1 MKKYL
6 NSFIILLITVFLTVE
21 VIINSDAVIDS
32 ARFSFTIWKD
42 NIFPTLFPFFVAS
55 NLLIKYGF
63 VELIGEFC
71 KPIMNKLFKFKGEGS
86 FVLILSM
93 LSGFPS
99 SAKYTKELYDNGII
113 NSKEASKLLT
123 FTHFPN
129 PLFVIGTVATI
140 FLNNKL
146 IGILV
151 LISLY
156 LSNFFIGLI
165 FRNYEKENIKCSK
178 ISLKNALSN
187 MKERY
192 KKNKNFG
199 SILTST
205 LLDSI
210 NLLLLILG
218 TISLFLI
225 INKILTNI
233 FGLNDFNRALL
244 SGILEMTGGLK
255 YFSLLN
261 LPISIKAIF
270 TTMILAFGGLS
281 VHTQVYSII
290 AETNIKYLPYLI
302 ARIMQVVLSGL
313 IMYLLLMF
321 IQ

>member
-6 NSFIILLITVFLTVE
+6 NSFLILLITVFLTSQ

-63 VELIGEFC
+63 VELIGEFL
-71 KPIMNKLFKFKGEGS
+71 KPVMNKVFKTNGESS

-99 SAKYTKELYDNGII
+99 SAKYTKELYDNGLI
-113 NSKEASKLLT
+113 NDKEASKLLT

-129 PLFVIGTVATI
+129 PLFVIGTVAFTFIKNRTI
-140 FLNNKL
+140 GYF
-146 IGILV
+146 IL
-151 LISLY
+151 LSIYIS
-156 LSNFFIGLI
+156 NIIIGLI
-165 FRNYEKENIKCSK
+165 FRNYYVSKSDNFK
-178 ISLKNALSN
+178 ISLKRAISN
-187 MKERY
+187 MKDRY

-199 SILTST
+199 IILTNT
-205 LLDSI
+205 LIESI

-225 INKILTNI
+225 INKIITNM
-233 FGLNDFNRALL
+233 FGINDFNRAIL

-261 LPISIKAIF
+261 IPLSIKAIF
-270 TTMILAFGGLS
+270 SAMILAFGGLS

-290 AETNIKYLPYLI
+290 ADTKIKYTPYLC
-302 ARIMQVVLSGL
+302 ARIIHIVLSGVL
-313 IMYLLLMF
+313 MYLFMSF

>member
-6 NSFIILLITVFLTVE
+6 NSFLILLITVFLTFQ

-63 VELIGEFC
+63 VELIGEFL
-71 KPIMNKLFKFKGEGS
+71 KPLMSKLFKTNGESS

-99 SAKYTKELYDNGII
+99 SAKYTKELYDNGLI
-113 NSKEASKLLT
+113 NDKEASKLLT
-123 FTHFPN
+123 FTHYPN
-129 PLFVIGTVATI
+129 PLFVIGTVSI
-140 FLNNKL
+140 SFLNNKI
-146 IGILV
+146 IGYFIL
-151 LISLY
+151 
-156 LSNFFIGLI
+156 LSIYVSNIIIGLI
-165 FRNYEKENIKCSK
+165 FRNYYVSKKDNSK
-178 ISLKNALSN
+178 ISTKKAIYN

-199 SILTST
+199 VILTNT
-205 LLDSI
+205 LIESI

-225 INKILTNI
+225 INKIITNI
-233 FGLNDFNRALL
+233 FSLNDFNKAIL
-244 SGILEMTGGLK
+244 SGVLEMTGGLK

-261 LPISIKAIF
+261 IPLNIKATF
-270 TTMILAFGGLS
+270 SAMILAFGGLS

-290 AETNIKYLPYLI
+290 AETKIKYTPYLY
-302 ARIMQVVLSGL
+302 ARILHVVFSGVL
-313 IMYLLLMF
+313 MYLFMLF
-321 IQ
+321 I

>member
-6 NSFIILLITVFLTVE
+6 NSFFILLVTIFLTIE

-32 ARFSFTIWKD
+32 ARFSFTVWKD

-63 VELIGEFC
+63 VELVGEFL
-71 KPIMNKLFKFKGEGS
+71 KPFMNKIFKTSGESS

-99 SAKYTKELYDNGII
+99 SAKYTKELYDNGLI
-113 NSKEASKLLT
+113 SDKEASKLLT

-129 PLFVIGTVATI
+129 PLFVIGTVSLS
-140 FLNNKL
+140 FLNDNKIGYL
-146 IGILV
+146 ILLSI
-151 LISLY
+151 Y
-156 LSNFFIGLI
+156 LSNIIIGLI
-165 FRNYEKENIKCSK
+165 FRNYHISSYDNSK
-178 ISLKNALSN
+178 ISIKRAFKN

-199 SILTST
+199 TILTST
-205 LLDSI
+205 LIDSI
-210 NLLLLILG
+210 NLLMLILG

-225 INKILTNI
+225 VNKIITNI
-233 FGLNDFNRALL
+233 FGLNDFNRAVL
-244 SGILEMTGGLK
+244 SGVLEMTGGLK

-261 LPISIKAIF
+261 VPLKFKAIF
-270 TTMILAFGGLS
+270 SVMVLAFGGLS

-290 AETNIKYLPYLI
+290 ADTKIKYIPYLC
-302 ARIMQVVLSGL
+302 ARIMHIVLSGI
-313 IMYLLLMF
+313 IMYLLLLF
-321 IQ
+321 I

>member
-21 VIINSDAVIDS
+21 VILNSEAVIDS

-71 KPIMNKLFKFKGEGS
+71 KPLMNKLFRFKGEGS

-129 PLFVIGTVATI
+129 PLFVIGTVAGT

-151 LISLY
+151 LVSLY
-156 LSNFFIGLI
+156 SSNIIIGLI
-165 FRNYEKENIKCSK
+165 FRNYYQESISSTKV
-178 ISLKNALSN
+178 SLKNAIN
-187 MKERY
+187 GMKERY

-199 SILTST
+199 SILTNT
-205 LLDSI
+205 LVDSI

-225 INKILTNI
+225 INKIFTNI
-233 FGLNDFNRALL
+233 FGLSDFNRALL
-244 SGILEMTGGLK
+244 SGTLEMTGGLK

-261 LPISIKAIF
+261 IPLNVKALF

-290 AETNIKYLPYLI
+290 AETKIKYLPYLM
-302 ARIMQVVLSGL
+302 ARLMQVVISGV
-313 IMYLLLMF
+313 IMYLLLVF

>member
-1 MKKYL
+1 M
-6 NSFIILLITVFLTVE
+6 
-21 VIINSDAVIDS
+21 NSDAVIDS

-63 VELIGEFC
+63 VELIGEFL
-71 KPIMNKLFKFKGEGS
+71 KPIMNKVFKTNGESS

-99 SAKYTKELYDNGII
+99 SAKYTKELYDNSLI
-113 NSKEASKLLT
+113 NDKEASKLLT

-129 PLFVIGTVATI
+129 PLFVIGTVAVT
-140 FLNNKL
+140 FMNNRL
-146 IGILV
+146 VGYFIL
-151 LISLY
+151 LSIYIS
-156 LSNFFIGLI
+156 NIIIGLI
-165 FRNYEKENIKCSK
+165 FRNYYVSKNDNSK
-178 ISLKNALSN
+178 ISLKRAINN
-187 MKERY
+187 MKDRY

-199 SILTST
+199 IILTNT
-205 LLDSI
+205 LIESI

-225 INKILTNI
+225 INKIITNM
-233 FGLNDFNRALL
+233 FNLNDFNRAIL

-261 LPISIKAIF
+261 IPLNIKAIF
-270 TTMILAFGGLS
+270 STMILAFGGLS

-290 AETNIKYLPYLI
+290 AETKIKYTPYLC
-302 ARIMQVVLSGL
+302 ARIMQVVLSGIL
-313 IMYLLLMF
+313 MYLFMLF
-321 IQ
+321 F

>member
-1 MKKYL
+1 MKKYV
-6 NSFIILLITVFLTVE
+6 NSFLILLITVFLTFE
-21 VIINSDAVIDS
+21 VIMNSDAVIDS

-63 VELIGEFC
+63 VELIGEFL
-71 KPIMNKLFKFKGEGS
+71 KPVMNKVFKTNGESS

-99 SAKYTKELYDNGII
+99 SAKYTKELYDNGLI
-113 NSKEASKLLT
+113 NDKEASKLLT

-129 PLFVIGTVATI
+129 PLFVIGTVAVTFMNNRTI
-140 FLNNKL
+140 GYF
-146 IGILV
+146 IL
-151 LISLY
+151 LSIYIS
-156 LSNFFIGLI
+156 NIIIGLI
-165 FRNYEKENIKCSK
+165 FRNYYVSRSDNSK
-178 ISLKNALSN
+178 VSLKRAIRN
-187 MKERY
+187 MKDRY

-199 SILTST
+199 TILTDT
-205 LLDSI
+205 LIDSI

-225 INKILTNI
+225 INKIITNML
-233 FGLNDFNRALL
+233 GLNDFNRAVL

-261 LPISIKAIF
+261 IPLNIKTIF
-270 TTMILAFGGLS
+270 SAMILAFGGLS

-290 AETNIKYLPYLI
+290 ADTKIKYTPYLC
-302 ARIMQVVLSGL
+302 ARLIHIVLSGVL
-313 IMYLLLMF
+313 MYLFMLF

>member
-21 VIINSDAVIDS
+21 VILNSSEVIDS

-71 KPIMNKLFKFKGEGS
+71 KPLMNKLFKFKGEGS

-99 SAKYTKELYDNGII
+99 SAKYTKELYDNGLI
-113 NSKEASKLLT
+113 SGKEASKLLT

-129 PLFVIGTVATI
+129 PLFVIGTVATT

-146 IGILV
+146 IGFLV

-156 LSNFFIGLI
+156 LSNIIIGLI
-165 FRNYEKENIKCSK
+165 FRNYHSENITNSK
-178 ISLKNALSN
+178 VSLKNAISG

-205 LLDSI
+205 LVDSI

-233 FGLNDFNRALL
+233 FGLNDFNRAIL

-261 LPISIKAIF
+261 IPLNTKVLF
-270 TTMILAFGGLS
+270 TTMVLAFGGLS

-290 AETNIKYLPYLI
+290 AETKIKYLPYLI
-302 ARIMQVVLSGL
+302 ARLTQVVISG
-313 IMYLLLMF
+313 IIVYLLLMF

>member
-1 MKKYL
+1 MKKYT
-6 NSFIILLITVFLTVE
+6 NSFFILLITIFLTVE

-32 ARFSFTIWKD
+32 ARFSFTVWKD

-63 VELIGEFC
+63 VELVGEFL
-71 KPIMNKLFKFKGEGS
+71 KPLMNKVFKINGESS

-99 SAKYTKELYDNGII
+99 SAKYTKELYDNGLI
-113 NSKEASKLLT
+113 NDKEASKLLT

-129 PLFVIGTVATI
+129 PLFVIGTVAVT
-140 FLNNKL
+140 FMNNRLVGYL
-146 IGILV
+146 ILLSIY
-151 LISLY
+151 IS
-156 LSNFFIGLI
+156 NIIIGLI
-165 FRNYEKENIKCSK
+165 FRNYYVSKNEDSK
-178 ISLKNALSN
+178 ISLKRAINN
-187 MKERY
+187 MKDRY

-199 SILTST
+199 IILTNT
-205 LLDSI
+205 LIESI

-225 INKILTNI
+225 INKIITNMFNI
-233 FGLNDFNRALL
+233 NDFNRALL

-261 LPISIKAIF
+261 IPLSIKATF
-270 TTMILAFGGLS
+270 SAMILAFGGFS

-290 AETNIKYLPYLI
+290 AETKIKYTPYLF
-302 ARIMQVVLSGL
+302 ARIIHVVLSGVL
-313 IMYLLLMF
+313 MYLFMMLLY
-321 IQ
+321 

>member
-6 NSFIILLITVFLTVE
+6 NSFFILIITIFLTIE
-21 VIINSDAVIDS
+21 VILNSSEVIDS

-63 VELIGEFC
+63 VELIGEFF
-71 KPIMNKLFKFKGEGS
+71 KPIMNKIFKLKGECS

-113 NSKEASKLLT
+113 NEEEGTKLLT

-129 PLFVIGTVATI
+129 PLFVIGTVAVS

-146 IGILV
+146 IGFLILAS
-151 LISLY
+151 IY
-156 LSNFFIGLI
+156 LSNFIIGLI
-165 FRNYEKENIKCSK
+165 FRNYYISNSSSK
-178 ISLKNALSN
+178 VSMSHAFIA
-187 MKERY
+187 MKKRY
-192 KKNKNFG
+192 IKNKNFG
-199 SILTST
+199 SILTET
-205 LLDSI
+205 LIDSI

-225 INKILTNI
+225 VNKIITTMFSL
-233 FGLNDFNRALL
+233 GDFNRALL
-244 SGILEMTGGLK
+244 SGIFEMTGGLK
-255 YFSLLN
+255 YFSMLN
-261 LPISIKAIF
+261 LSIEVKAIF

-290 AETNIKYLPYLI
+290 ADTKIKYSPYLL
-302 ARIMQVVLSGL
+302 ARTLQIVISGI
-313 IMYLLLMF
+313 IMYIFLLF
-321 IQ
+321 I

>member
-6 NSFIILLITVFLTVE
+6 NSFLILLITVVLTIE

-63 VELIGEFC
+63 VELAGEFL
-71 KPIMNKLFKFKGEGS
+71 KPLMYKLFKINGESS

-99 SAKYTKELYDNGII
+99 SAKYTKELFDNGLI
-113 NSKEASKLLT
+113 NDKEATKLLT

-129 PLFVIGTVATI
+129 PLFVIGTVSVI
-140 FLNNKL
+140 FLNKRI
-146 IGILV
+146 IGFFI
-151 LISLY
+151 LISIY
-156 LSNFFIGLI
+156 LSNIIIGII
-165 FRNYEKENIKCSK
+165 FRNYHVSTCESSK
-178 ISLKNALSN
+178 ISLKRAINN
-187 MKERY
+187 MKARY

-199 SILTST
+199 IILTNT
-205 LLDSI
+205 LVESI

-225 INKILTNI
+225 INKILTTTFNI
-233 FGLNDFNRALL
+233 NDFNRAIL
-244 SGILEMTGGLK
+244 SGVLEMTGGLK

-261 LPISIKAIF
+261 IPLGIKAIF
-270 TTMILAFGGLS
+270 STMILAFGGLS

-290 AETNIKYLPYLI
+290 ADTKIKYIPYLC
-302 ARIMQVVLSGL
+302 ARIIHVVLSGMF
-313 IMYLLLMF
+313 MYIFMLF
-321 IQ
+321 I